1 MTQRQI
7 MGIAIGV
14 VVLIVGLVL
23 APIVLDTTATVQG
36 NTNISSFSGVS
47 AVIGL
52 VPLLYTV
59 ALLGLAGAIS
69 YYTGFKD

>member
-7 MGIAIGV
+7 MGIAMGV

-59 ALLGLAGAIS
+59 CLL
-69 YYTGFKD
+69 YTSDAADE